1 MLTRHFIRSQTGK
14 TGLPGTKLLKTAF
27 PVIALLVL
35 TACNASSLSDGLRPT
50 QRATSENTVPL
61 DAQPGTRPS
70 EPVGNANAL
79 TAQPQ
84 GDVGA
89 QAALQ
94 NQQPARVQLPPVAF
108 LPVSGAPQ
116 STVTSLAGS
125 MRSAAQRETLSI
137 VPSTEQSARYRIKGY
152 FSALKDGNGT
162 LLVYVWDVL
171 DRNDARVHRISG
183 QERGGSSSGD
193 PWTAITPEMI
203 EKVADTTMTQLRSWM
218 AERGAG

>member
-1 MLTRHFIRSQTGK
+1 MLIRYSHDARTRFPGVAK
-14 TGLPGTKLLKTAF
+14 AALP
-27 PVIALLVL
+27 LVLMLAL
-35 TACNASSLSDGLRPT
+35 TACNASSFSDGLRPA
-50 QRATSENTVPL
+50 QRATTQDTVPL
-61 DAQPGTRPS
+61 DPQTTARPA
-70 EPVGNANAL
+70 EPVGNETAL
-79 TAQPQ
+79 TAEPQ
-84 GDVGA
+84 GEVGA

-94 NQQPARVQLPPVAF
+94 EQQPARVELPPVAF

-125 MRSAAQRETLSI
+125 MREAAQRETLAI

-171 DRNDARVHRISG
+171 DRNDTRVHRISG
-183 QERGGSSSGD
+183 QERGGASSGD
-193 PWTAITPEMI
+193 PWTAITPDLI

-218 AERGAG
+218 AQRSAG